1 MKILHYINGL
11 SPGGAE
17 KLLTDILPL
26 MKEKGH
32 EVQLLIS
39 NKKNLVTKYHNILRE
54 NGISIKNLDSS
65 YFNPLQVNKLIRLL
79 RNEQYDIVHA
89 HLFPSQYWLAIASW
103 FKPSQTRLVKTEHNV
118 YNKRRKYQSL
128 QRLEKLVY
136 NRYAMTISITTKVDK
151 SLHNWLEK
159 VRSVV
164 IPNGVNLNQV
174 EKEIA
179 QWKDFQYDVFK
190 EGNYNI
196 LMVGRF
202 SGAKDQQTLIQA
214 MRYLPAHF
222 HLYFAGS
229 GTMLEPTKLF
239 TNSLGLTQRVHF
251 LGMRTDV
258 YSLMN
263 KVDLNVLSTNFEGLS
278 GVTLESLAS
287 EKPFIGSDVS
297 GVNDIVPDPR
307 LLFPPRQPEILAKK
321 IKETSQDHEL
331 YAELVKLSLEH
342 VKKYSIRQM
351 CDRYLKVYEGILE
364 KDGEYRAQ
372 SKIPKRIRVDKIKYK
387 LNQ

>member
-1 MKILHYINGL
+1 MKILHYIDGL
-11 SPGGAE
+11 VSGGAE
-17 KLLTDILPL
+17 KLVTDILPL
-26 MKEKGH
+26 MKEEGH

-39 NKKNLVTKYHNILRE
+39 NKKNLVTAYHNLLRE
-54 NGISIKNLDSS
+54 NGISVKTLDSS
-65 YFNPLQVNKLIRLL
+65 NYNPLQVYQLIRLL
-79 RNEQYDIVHA
+79 RNERYDIVHA
-89 HLFPSQYWLAIASW
+89 HLFPSQYWLAVASW
-103 FKPSQTRLVKTEHNV
+103 FKPSRTRLVKTEHSVHN
-118 YNKRRKYQSL
+118 NRRKYQSL
-128 QRLEKLVY
+128 QRLEKVVY

-151 SLHNWLEK
+151 SLQSWLEK

-164 IPNGVNLNQV
+164 IPNGVNLNQL
-174 EKEIA
+174 EKERA
-179 QWKDFQYDVFK
+179 QSKDIQYDIFK

-202 SGAKDQQTLIQA
+202 SEEKDQQTLIQS
-214 MRYLPAHF
+214 MQYLPEHF
-222 HLYFAGS
+222 HLFFAGS
-229 GTMLEPTKLF
+229 GTMLEPAKQF
-239 TNSLGLTQRVHF
+239 AKSLDLTPRVHF

-287 EKPFIGSDVS
+287 EKPFIGSDVP

-331 YAELVKLSLEH
+331 YAEMVKLSLEH
-342 VKKYSIRQM
+342 VKKYCIIQM
-351 CDRYLKVYEGILE
+351 CNRYLKVYEGVLG
-364 KDGEYRAQ
+364 KNGEVGTVL
-372 SKIPKRIRVDKIKYK
+372 KMPERIKHEERIAI
-387 LNQ
+387 